1 MSEAEHLRFLKSFP
15 HLTDWLNLNGYSLI
29 YSHKDEYDQIHT
41 MWSDR
46 SSAPIENGTTDAREW
61 LIVTYCEHCN
71 VIDVYKRIALCGAG
85 DDERLAEELQGHF
98 AADSVVRG
106 ATDDPDDFDLG

>member
-1 MSEAEHLRFLKSFP
+1 MSEAQHLQFLKSFP

-46 SSAPIENGTTDAREW
+46 SNAPVENGTTDATEW
-61 LIVTYCEHCN
+61 LVVTYCEHCR
-71 VIDVYKRIALCGAG
+71 VIDVYKRIALCGLG
-85 DDERLAEELQGHF
+85 DDARLAEELTEHF
-98 AADSVVRG
+98 TAGSVVG
-106 ATDDPDDFDLG
+106 DGMNDPDTIGLL

>member
-1 MSEAEHLRFLKSFP
+1 MSEAQHLEFLKSFP

-46 SSAPIENGTTDAREW
+46 SNAPIENGTTDATEW
-61 LIVTYCEHCN
+61 LIVTYCEHCK
-71 VIDVYKRIALCGAG
+71 VIDVYKRIALCALG
-85 DDERLAEELQGHF
+85 DDKQMAEELSGHF
-98 AADSVVRG
+98 IADSVIDGR
-106 ATDDPDDFDLG
+106 ANDPDDIGLL

>member
-1 MSEAEHLRFLKSFP
+1 MSDTQHLGFLKSFP

-46 SSAPIENGTTDAREW
+46 SNAPIENGSTDAKEW
-61 LIVTYCEHCN
+61 LIVTYCEHCR
-71 VIDVYKRIALCGAG
+71 VIDVYKRIALCGVG
-85 DDERLAEELQGHF
+85 DDERLVEELPEHF
-98 AADSVVRG
+98 S
-106 ATDDPDDFDLG
+106 TDTVLSSGMNEPDDNGLL